1 MIPTRP
7 QRQDIEYDEYDDEDH
22 RNHSWSSLFAFTNRK
37 HILPL
42 TAAVFFALLNGLV
55 IPATAIILGR
65 LFNAFATFGADL
77 IPANELV
84 DQVRVFAV
92 QLVALGT
99 ASWCLGGA
107 FYASWGVFG
116 ELQAEGARESLF
128 EGLVDKDMQWY
139 DMRRNGVAGL
149 LARVQTQTK
158 ELQTAVSQ
166 PLGLSLQALVT
177 AAVCLF
183 VSITTCWPLTLVV
196 LMGVPLAFIFLS
208 VISRRIQT
216 QIDTQKEHL
225 SRATRIVNRAFT
237 AIETVKAFNGQQ
249 YERYMFSLAAEK
261 AARAYREQAH
271 SNALVVGFIR
281 LVILTMFVQGFW
293 YGGHLI
299 RQGEASVGDVMTT
312 FWSCLMATQALSMV
326 LPQMIVLEKGKAAGA
341 GLDALLGGIIPKSCQ
356 GEIEVKSVS
365 FAYPSRPCNLALNG
379 ASIFIPSHETTFIV
393 GKSGS
398 GKSTLGNLILKTY
411 MPLSGTITLDG
422 TSVQDIDQEWLR
434 SNVTIVQQESVLFN
448 ETIFRNIAF
457 GRKDYKSTTRE
468 EVHQSCRM
476 SMLEETLR
484 NFPLGSNTIVGA
496 GGAALSGGQRQ
507 RVALAR
513 AILRNTPILI
523 LDEATSALDYV
534 SRSLVMEAIHTWRRG
549 KTTIIITHDISQIKP
564 QDFVYVL
571 ENGEI
576 VQNGYRSEICSVD
589 GLFRDFVKA
598 YDTNKEIRNQPGS
611 PRIGLVRNDRAQE
624 LIASD
629 VYNEGYPVNGTLAP
643 ISEESSTE
651 QDQDGEFLDGTKEST
666 FKLENLSLL
675 GRAKTSSPKR
685 TRRKLRVR
693 LLERRLNTEMT
704 RFDYVPAHSPTYD
717 IGSIIPETPRKQPV
731 RRFEAK
737 QITLL
742 QIFSTIWPSLNV
754 GYRFLLVTGF
764 TAAFFHAS
772 ATPAFSYALARLLS
786 SFFKDGNLPSESA
799 RWSVVILCIAVID
812 ATSSYLMHY
821 FLESVAQSWI
831 DTLRIKSLARIL
843 DQPRVW
849 FDENLVATVTEDM
862 EKNAEDMRD
871 LLGRFAG
878 YVFIGATIMILGVGW
893 SFTES
898 WQLTMVGLSI
908 APVMYGLTRTFAWIS
923 DEWEKNSNEAAE
935 IVGCVFDETITN
947 IKTVRGL
954 ALERYFKRKYAK
966 ATRAA
971 LRIGVKRSVY
981 TGVGYG
987 LSDSA
992 VSFATALIFWYGAV
1006 LIGKGLYDIQHVL
1019 TVFSLLLFSL
1029 AGANT
1034 IVGFVPQISNS
1045 KDTARRVLRLY
1056 TLPRS
1061 SHEIEGSRT
1070 LDFRGAI
1077 SFSNVTFA
1085 YPTRPDT
1092 IVLRNFNL
1100 KVSAGECIAIVGLSG
1115 SGKSTVAALL
1125 QRLYPYSAGS
1135 ITIDTLPIESLSI
1148 RSLRS
1153 QMAIVSQS
1161 AVLFDSSVHDNIS
1174 YGSNYTRCEVERAA
1188 KAAGIHEFVKGL
1200 QDGYDTYLGDKGGH
1214 ISGGQAQM
1222 IGIARA
1228 LVRRPAVLVLDEC
1241 TSNLDP
1247 ESAMVIHNT
1256 IGRLV
1261 DKGGAYDKKMTVIII
1276 THSQEMMRCAEKV
1289 VVMSH
1294 GEVVE
1299 SGKLEELLE
1308 RRGELHRLLNKEEWV
1323 KSNGH
1328 DGST

>member
-1 MIPTRP
+1 MVPTRP
-7 QRQDIEYDEYDDEDH
+7 QRQDTEYDEYDDEDPH
-22 RNHSWSSLFAFTNRK
+22 NHSWSSLFTFTNRK

-55 IPATAIILGR
+55 IPTTAIILGR
-65 LFNAFATFGADL
+65 LFNAFATFGAGL

-84 DQVRVFAV
+84 DQVRVFAI
-92 QLVALGT
+92 QLAALGT

-107 FYASWGVFG
+107 FYASWGLFG
-116 ELQAEGARESLF
+116 ELQAVGARERLF

-139 DMRRNGVAGL
+139 DTRRNGVAGL

-177 AAVCLF
+177 AAVCLT
-183 VSITTCWPLTLVV
+183 VSATTCWSLTLVV

-208 VISRRIQT
+208 VVSRRIQT

-225 SRATRIVNRAFT
+225 SRATRILNRAFT

-249 YERYMFSLAAEK
+249 YERYVFALAAGK

-293 YGGHLI
+293 YGGRLI
-299 RQGEASVGDVMTT
+299 RQGDASVGDVMTT

-326 LPQMIVLEKGKAAGA
+326 LPQMIVLEKGRAAGA
-341 GLDALLGGIIPKSCQ
+341 GLGTLLVKFRRGRRVFHMKDGIVPKSCQ
-356 GEIEVKSVS
+356 GEIEVKNVS
-365 FAYPSRPCNLALNG
+365 FAYPSRPCHLALNG
-379 ASIFIPSHETTFIV
+379 ASVLIPSHETTFII

-411 MPLSGTITLDG
+411 MPLTGTIRLDG
-422 TSVQDIDQEWLR
+422 TPVQDINHEWLR
-434 SNVTIVQQESVLFN
+434 SHVTMVQQESVLFN

-468 EVHQSCRM
+468 EVHQCCRM

-484 NFPLGSNTIVGA
+484 NFPLGSNTIVGV

-571 ENGEI
+571 ENGKV

-589 GLFRDFVKA
+589 GLFQDFVKA
-598 YDTNKEIRNQPGS
+598 YDTNKEIKNQPAS
-611 PRIGLVRNDRAQE
+611 PEIKLDHNDRAQE
-624 LIASD
+624 RIASD
-629 VYNEGYPVNGTLAP
+629 
-643 ISEESSTE
+643 
-651 QDQDGEFLDGTKEST
+651 
-666 FKLENLSLL
+666 
-675 GRAKTSSPKR
+675 
-685 TRRKLRVR
+685 
-693 LLERRLNTEMT
+693 
-704 RFDYVPAHSPTYD
+704 
-717 IGSIIPETPRKQPV
+717 
-731 RRFEAK
+731 
-737 QITLL
+737 
-742 QIFSTIWPSLNV
+742 IFSTIWPSLNV

-786 SFFKDGNLPSESA
+786 SFFKNGNLPSESA
-799 RWSVVILCIAVID
+799 KWSVVILCIAVID
-812 ATSSYLMHY
+812 AISSYLMHY

-831 DTLRIKSLARIL
+831 DTLRTKSLARIL

-878 YVFIGATIMILGVGW
+878 YVFIGATIMILG
-893 SFTES
+893 
-898 WQLTMVGLSI
+898 
-908 APVMYGLTRTFAWIS
+908 
-923 DEWEKNSNEAAE
+923 KNSNEAAE
-935 IVGCVFDETITN
+935 IVGGVFDETITN

-954 ALERYFKRKYAK
+954 ALERYFKKKYAK

-987 LSDSA
+987 LSDSV

-1006 LIGKGLYDIQHVL
+1006 LIGKGLYDIQHIL

-1061 SHEIEGSRT
+1061 SHEIEGIRT
-1070 LDFRGAI
+1070 LEFGGAI

-1085 YPTRPDT
+1085 YPTRSDT

-1100 KVSAGECIAIVGLSG
+1100 KVSPGECIAIVGLSG

-1135 ITIDTLPIESLSI
+1135 ITIDTHPIESLNI

-1174 YGSNYTRCEVERAA
+1174 YGSNYTRWEVERAA
-1188 KAAGIHEFVKGL
+1188 KAAGIHEFVKDL

-1228 LVRRPAVLVLDEC
+1228 LVRRPAVLILDEC

-1247 ESAMVIHNT
+1247 ESARVIHNT

-1261 DKGGAYDKKMTVIII
+1261 DEGGAYDKKMTVIII

-1289 VVMSH
+1289 VVMSY

-1299 SGKLEELLE
+1299 SGKLQELLE

-1323 KSNGH
+1323 KNNGH
-1328 DGST
+1328 EGSA

>member
-1 MIPTRP
+1 
-7 QRQDIEYDEYDDEDH
+7 
-22 RNHSWSSLFAFTNRK
+22 
-37 HILPL
+37 
-42 TAAVFFALLNGLV
+42 
-55 IPATAIILGR
+55 
-65 LFNAFATFGADL
+65 
-77 IPANELV
+77 
-84 DQVRVFAV
+84 
-92 QLVALGT
+92 
-99 ASWCLGGA
+99 
-107 FYASWGVFG
+107 
-116 ELQAEGARESLF
+116 
-128 EGLVDKDMQWY
+128 
-139 DMRRNGVAGL
+139 
-149 LARVQTQTK
+149 
-158 ELQTAVSQ
+158 
-166 PLGLSLQALVT
+166 
-177 AAVCLF
+177 
-183 VSITTCWPLTLVV
+183 
-196 LMGVPLAFIFLS
+196 
-208 VISRRIQT
+208 
-216 QIDTQKEHL
+216 
-225 SRATRIVNRAFT
+225 
-237 AIETVKAFNGQQ
+237 
-249 YERYMFSLAAEK
+249 
-261 AARAYREQAH
+261 
-271 SNALVVGFIR
+271 
-281 LVILTMFVQGFW
+281 
-293 YGGHLI
+293 
-299 RQGEASVGDVMTT
+299 
-312 FWSCLMATQALSMV
+312 
-326 LPQMIVLEKGKAAGA
+326 
-341 GLDALLGGIIPKSCQ
+341 
-356 GEIEVKSVS
+356 
-365 FAYPSRPCNLALNG
+365 LALNG

-422 TSVQDIDQEWLR
+422 TVVQDIDHEWLR
-434 SNVTIVQQESVLFN
+434 SNVTMVQQESVLFN

-468 EVHQSCRM
+468 EVHRSCRM

-484 NFPLGSNTIVGA
+484 NFPLGSNTIVGV

-507 RVALAR
+507 RVRFHDRILSLIHIPKIIDSSKVALAR

-571 ENGEI
+571 ENGKV

-589 GLFRDFVKA
+589 GLFRDFVTA
-598 YDTNKEIRNQPGS
+598 YDSKKEIRNQPGS
-611 PRIGLVRNDRAQE
+611 PKIELGHHDRAQE
-624 LIASD
+624 LMAAD

-651 QDQDGEFLDGTKEST
+651 QDQDDEFLDGTKEST

-675 GRAKTSSPKR
+675 GRAEPSSPKR
-685 TRRKLRVR
+685 TRRKRQAR
-693 LLERRLNTEMT
+693 LLERSLNTEMT

-717 IGSIIPETPRKQPV
+717 IGSIIPETPRKRPV

-799 RWSVVILCIAVID
+799 KWSVVILCIAVID
-812 ATSSYLMHY
+812 AISSYLMHY

-831 DTLRIKSLARIL
+831 DTLRTKSLARIL

-908 APVMYGLTRTFAWIS
+908 APVMYGLTRTFAGIS

-935 IVGCVFDETITN
+935 IVGGVFDETITN

-954 ALERYFKRKYAK
+954 ALERYFKKKYAK

-971 LRIGVKRSVY
+971 LRIGVKRSIY

-992 VSFATALIFWYGAV
+992 VSFATGVCLWRSWLFGDTDFLLALIFWYGAV

-1034 IVGFVPQISNS
+1034 IVGFGNVPIS
-1045 KDTARRVLRLY
+1045 
-1056 TLPRS
+1056 
-1061 SHEIEGSRT
+1061 I
-1070 LDFRGAI
+1070 
-1077 SFSNVTFA
+1077 
-1085 YPTRPDT
+1085 
-1092 IVLRNFNL
+1092 
-1100 KVSAGECIAIVGLSG
+1100 
-1115 SGKSTVAALL
+1115 
-1125 QRLYPYSAGS
+1125 
-1135 ITIDTLPIESLSI
+1135 
-1148 RSLRS
+1148 
-1153 QMAIVSQS
+1153 
-1161 AVLFDSSVHDNIS
+1161 
-1174 YGSNYTRCEVERAA
+1174 
-1188 KAAGIHEFVKGL
+1188 
-1200 QDGYDTYLGDKGGH
+1200 
-1214 ISGGQAQM
+1214 
-1222 IGIARA
+1222 
-1228 LVRRPAVLVLDEC
+1228 
-1241 TSNLDP
+1241 
-1247 ESAMVIHNT
+1247 
-1256 IGRLV
+1256 
-1261 DKGGAYDKKMTVIII
+1261 
-1276 THSQEMMRCAEKV
+1276 
-1289 VVMSH
+1289 
-1294 GEVVE
+1294 
-1299 SGKLEELLE
+1299 
-1308 RRGELHRLLNKEEWV
+1308 
-1323 KSNGH
+1323 
-1328 DGST
+1328 